1 MNWLKRKLPLVF
13 DREHAPRSMEIPIF
27 PLNTVL
33 FPGEL
38 LPLKIFE
45 PRYMDMAKSCLKDA
59 MPFGICLIQQGAE
72 VGSPAIPYAVGTLA
86 HIVGWDMPQLG
97 ILHITAHGCERF
109 VIEDS
114 TVKRNGL
121 VTANVRLIEPE
132 TAQAVPSAYAACA
145 DIMRHIVEE
154 LGEARFAMPLRLDDA
169 SWLSYRLAETLPLK
183 SRVKQNLLEMNDS
196 LMRLKILWEFLKRQR
211 LVDPD

>member
-59 MPFGICLIQQGAE
+59 MPFGICLIHQGAE

-183 SRVKQNLLEMNDS
+183 SRVKQNLLEMNDA